1 MTDAG
6 SGSLGAEVLL
16 SQEQVT
22 AVLANPLPSEL
33 LLKGTLTIS
42 NIYNHCYQLY
52 YCYLILPLLCSISNV
67 NKLVPY

>member
-42 NIYNHCYQLY
+42 NLLVYIYNQLLLYNHCYQL
-52 YCYLILPLLCSISNV
+52 
-67 NKLVPY
+67 